1 MARINI
7 VKVIEMKNKETE
19 LVADALARV
28 LAGGM
33 LDEETLYALADI
45 ESEEGRAALVDG
57 AAKIT
62 AKFSPRKFDFCS
74 IINARSGRCPE
85 NCKWCAQSVHFS
97 TGCDEYGMVDTEESL
112 RASDLN
118 ADAGVMR
125 FSLVASGRKVTG
137 RDLDR
142 VCDDIK
148 AINARGRIK
157 TCASLGLLDEAALR
171 KLWDAGVRRYHCNL
185 ETAPSYFPTLCTT
198 HTQADK
204 LETINAA
211 RRIGF
216 EVCSGGI
223 IGMGESRRQRMELA
237 IELRKVHPA
246 SIPIN
251 ILCPI
256 PGTPL
261 ENVPLISEEEI
272 IDCVAMFRFAHPRV
286 QLRFAGGRKR
296 MSRENTI
303 RAMRTG
309 INGAIVGDLLTT
321 IGATMDEDR
330 ITVTEAGYEP

>member
-1 MARINI
+1 MARISI
-7 VKVIEMKNKETE
+7 VKVIEMENKETVM
-19 LVADALARV
+19 VAAALEKV

-33 LDEETLYALADI
+33 LDEETLYALAGI
-45 ESEEGRAALVDG
+45 ESDEGRAALIEG
-57 AAKIT
+57 AARIT
-62 AKFSPRKFDFCS
+62 AEFSPRKFDFCS

-85 NCKWCAQSVHFS
+85 NCKWCAQSAHFS
-97 TGCDEYGMVDTEESL
+97 TGCEEYGMVDTEESV
-112 RASDLN
+112 RASELN
-118 ADAGVMR
+118 ADAGVSR

-142 VCDDIK
+142 VCDDVR
-148 AINARGRIK
+148 AINRRGRIR
-157 TCASLGLLDEAALR
+157 TCASLGLLGEADLR

-185 ETAPSYFPTLCTT
+185 ETAPSYFGSLCTT

-204 LETINAA
+204 LATIDAA

-223 IGMGESRRQRMELA
+223 IGMGETRRQRMELA
-237 IELRKVHPA
+237 IELRKVEPA

-251 ILCPI
+251 ILSPI

-272 IDCVAMFRFAHPRV
+272 IDCVALFRFAHPRV

-296 MSRENTI
+296 MSRENTVK
-303 RAMRTG
+303 AMRTG

-321 IGATMDEDR
+321 IGATMEEDR
-330 ITVTEAGYEP
+330 VTVKDAGYEP